1 MQSTPAKLGKAT
13 SVIRWPTRHGTRL
26 YAWITAA
33 IVLAA
38 ELTLAQLA
46 VSGGDDRI
54 PVLVVIHVVLAGVSG
69 AIASWLYRRGEHSPI
84 FLLFVVSVIA
94 LGPIGAAGSTIAAL
108 LHSVFVRRAIP
119 FERWYASLF
128 PGAEHDQVRALYA
141 TIALRGAGPGARST
155 AAPFTD
161 ILALGTV
168 KQKQTVITLIT
179 DNFIPAFSIAL
190 RRALN
195 DAEPAIRV
203 QAASAAARIENQF
216 LVRSMAIAESRAAP
230 RDEPERLLN
239 LARLYDEY
247 VQTGLMDETRANATR
262 QQALELYEVVLSRG
276 VQDPSIVESLARLLI
291 ELGRADEAV
300 IRLEAWIAKAR
311 STGLLA
317 RYIEGLFALR
327 RYDQMRKVCIGFVDE
342 LSTADLPDGVRESI
356 SLWAAPGA
364 IAEEARAL

>member
-1 MQSTPAKLGKAT
+1 M
-13 SVIRWPTRHGTRL
+13 
-26 YAWITAA
+26 
-33 IVLAA
+33 AA

-69 AIASWLYRRGEHSPI
+69 ASASWLYRRGEHSPI

-108 LHSVFVRRAIP
+108 LHLVFVRRAIP

-141 TIALRGAGPGARST
+141 TIALRGAGPGARCT

-168 KQKQTVITLIT
+168 KQKETVITLIT

-276 VQDPSIVESLARLLI
+276 VQNPSIVESLARLLI

-300 IRLEAWIAKAR
+300 IRLEAWLAKAR
-311 STGLLA
+311 STRLLA

-327 RYDQMRKVCIGFVDE
+327 RYDQIRKVCIGFVDE

-356 SLWAAPGA
+356 SLWSAPGA

>member
-1 MQSTPAKLGKAT
+1 MQSASAKLGKAT
-13 SVIRWPTRHGTRL
+13 LVIRRPTRRGTRL
-26 YAWITAA
+26 HAWITAA

-46 VSGGDDRI
+46 VSGGNDRI
-54 PVLVVIHVVLAGVSG
+54 LVLVVIHVVLAGVLG
-69 AIASWLYRRGEHSPI
+69 AVVSLLYRRGEHSPI

-108 LHSVFVRRAIP
+108 LHSFFVCRAIP

-128 PGAEHDQVRALYA
+128 PWAEQDQVRALYA
-141 TIALRGAGPGARST
+141 TIALRGAGPEARST
-155 AAPFTD
+155 VAPFTD

-168 KQKQTVITLIT
+168 KQKQSVITLIT

-216 LVRSMAIAESRAAP
+216 LVRSMAISESRVAP
-230 RDEPERLLN
+230 HDEPERLLS

-247 VQTGLMDETRANATR
+247 AQAGLMDEARTNATR

-276 VQDPSIVESLARLLI
+276 VQDPSIVESSARLFI

-300 IRLEAWIAKAR
+300 TRLEAWIATR

-327 RYDQMRKVCIGFVDE
+327 RYDEMRKVCFCFVDE
-342 LSTADLPDGVRESI
+342 LSTADLRDGMRDSI
-356 SLWAAPGA
+356 SLWAAPEA

>member
-1 MQSTPAKLGKAT
+1 MQSAKLSKGT
-13 SVIRWPTRHGTRL
+13 SVIRWCPRRGTRL
-26 YAWITAA
+26 CAWITAA

-38 ELTLAQLA
+38 ELRLAQSA

-54 PVLVVIHVVLAGVSG
+54 PMLVAIHVVLAGILG
-69 AIASWLYRRGEHSPI
+69 AIASWLYRRGEHNPI
-84 FLLFVVSVIA
+84 FLLFAVSVTA

-108 LHSVFVRRAIP
+108 LHAVFVRRAIP

-128 PGAEHDQVRALYA
+128 PRAEQDQVRTLYEM
-141 TIALRGAGPGARST
+141 IALRGAGPGARST

-168 KQKQTVITLIT
+168 KQKQSVITLISDYFT
-179 DNFIPAFSIAL
+179 PAFAQVL

-216 LVRSMAIAESRAAP
+216 LVRSMAIAEARAASP
-230 RDEPERLLN
+230 DEPERPLD
-239 LARLYDEY
+239 LARLCDEY
-247 VQTGLMDETRANATR
+247 VQTGLMDEPRANATR
-262 QQALELYEVVLSRG
+262 QQALELYEAVLSSG
-276 VQDPSIVESLARLLI
+276 VQDHSIAESSARLLI

-300 IRLEAWIAKAR
+300 IRLEAWIAKVR

-317 RYIEGLFALR
+317 RYVEALFVLR
-327 RYDQMRKVCIGFVDE
+327 RYEQMREVCTRFTDE
-342 LSTADLPDGVRESI
+342 LSTADLPDSVREAI

-364 IAEEARAL
+364 IAEEARGL